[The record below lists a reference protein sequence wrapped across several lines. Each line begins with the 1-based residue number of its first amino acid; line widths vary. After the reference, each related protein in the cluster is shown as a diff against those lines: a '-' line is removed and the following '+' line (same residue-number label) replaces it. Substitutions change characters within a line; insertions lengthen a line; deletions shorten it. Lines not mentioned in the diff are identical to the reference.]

1 MIELTE
7 EEFKSNPDKY
17 TTQMAYI
24 VNPSVAAQRRIIK
37 IREEVEAEGGE
48 FRLEEFLLD
57 ENNRKRFK
65 YCYLQET
72 L

>member
-1 MIELTE
+1 M
-7 EEFKSNPDKY
+7 S
-17 TTQMAYI
+17 YI
-24 VNPSVAAQRRIIK
+24 VNPSVAAQRSIIK
-37 IREEVEAEGGE
+37 IRSEVEAEGGE

-57 ENNRKRFK
+57 ETNRKRFK

>member
-1 MIELTE
+1 
-7 EEFKSNPDKY
+7 
-17 TTQMAYI
+17 MAYI
-24 VNPSVAAQRRIIK
+24 LKPSNAAARRVIQ

-57 ENNRKRFK
+57 TDTRKRFK

>member
-1 MIELTE
+1 
-7 EEFKSNPDKY
+7 
-17 TTQMAYI
+17 MAWI
-24 VNPSVAAQRRIIK
+24 VNPRVAAARRIIK
-37 IREEVEAEGGE
+37 VREEVEAEGNE

-57 ENNRKRFK
+57 PHNRKRFK

>member
-1 MIELTE
+1 
-7 EEFKSNPDKY
+7 
-17 TTQMAYI
+17 MAYI

-37 IREEVEAEGGE
+37 MREEVEAEGGE